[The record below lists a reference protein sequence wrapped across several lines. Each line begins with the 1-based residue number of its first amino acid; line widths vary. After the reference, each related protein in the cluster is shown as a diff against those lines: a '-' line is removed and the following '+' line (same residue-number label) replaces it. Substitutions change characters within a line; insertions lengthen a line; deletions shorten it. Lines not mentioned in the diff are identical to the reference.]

1 MESLGPCLSHDRGY
15 RPSIDGQDQ
24 EAEMSDR
31 EVWVQRLGAELLC
44 HGIHIDRDRTDI
56 CEDGAVAYTDP
67 ELEEWWGFIH
77 RSNDRFLVT
86 IEVSLAHSHLDE
98 EGARTLL
105 DRRLAS
111 LADAGATIGEIAR
124 SPFRR
129 NVWCADLFAHAD
141 DEKMA
146 AEWAHQ
152 FKQHALDIASCGAD
166 GQAVDALAV
175 AFFRDNI
182 RIAQVFDDLRL
193 GLYRC
198 DWVGLDALPVY
209 RHHEGPGLAIFFDR
223 RGRILKQVFARD
235 GSIHDRIRA
244 QFSPEAK
251 DFVTS
256 RGIVES
262 FWVLPLSPET
272 CFSWGDY
279 LENWLCSWRQGQALD
294 RFALDS
300 DECCD

>member
-1 MESLGPCLSHDRGY
+1 
-15 RPSIDGQDQ
+15 
-24 EAEMSDR
+24 MSER
-31 EVWVQRLGAELLC
+31 EPWVQRLGAELLC
-44 HGIHIDRDRTDI
+44 YGIHIDWDRTDT
-56 CEDGAVAYTDP
+56 CGDGAVFYAGP
-67 ELEEWWGFIH
+67 EMKDWCGFIY
-77 RSNDRFLVT
+77 RTSEGYRVT
-86 IEVSLAHSHLDE
+86 IEVSLAHSHLDD
-98 EGARTLL
+98 EGARLLL
-105 DRRLAS
+105 DRRLEF
-111 LADAGATIGEIAR
+111 LADAGATIREIAR

-141 DEKMA
+141 DEKKA

-152 FKQHALDIASCGAD
+152 FKQHALDIAGCGAD

-209 RHHEGPGLAIFFDR
+209 RHHEGTGLAIFFDR

-251 DFVTS
+251 DFVIS

-262 FWVLPLSPET
+262 FWVLPLSMET
-272 CFSWGDY
+272 SFLWGDY